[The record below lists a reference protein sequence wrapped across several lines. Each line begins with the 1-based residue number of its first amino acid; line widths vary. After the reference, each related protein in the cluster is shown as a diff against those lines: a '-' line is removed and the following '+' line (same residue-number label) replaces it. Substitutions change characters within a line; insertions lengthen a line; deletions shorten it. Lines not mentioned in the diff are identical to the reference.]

1 MLRKARK
8 NTMGLFNFDN
18 TLDWVGKNESDGE
31 IFYGYNN
38 GEGRNM
44 KLVER
49 QIDLIKKII
58 DDLSKVIERDE
69 SISDVNELKNIVS
82 FWKEVRNDFELKF
95 IKGQAFTAKDKIK
108 EFDELVAVFEK
119 TIFKIDEVEKI
130 IINRFEK
137 IREILKNKHKL
148 EIGCFEYRS
157 YKLLCCGW
165 VRDCS
170 PGCEMFT
177 ALNDLHKLYT
187 DVSGEYLSLINDE
200 SDLLEDDIIKLINES
215 VNEKIYMDIIEIMD
229 MRIEELPIKEFDCL
243 DYISDDVLD
252 IEFVPIEDMHIDV
265 IENEYSYDVR
275 WDIDDLNNYWN
286 GMLQGLQDIVDN
298 AENNIKNNFVNGI
311 SKMVLEY
318 LRTQRIMF
326 KKFIDK
332 I

>member
-1 MLRKARK
+1 
-8 NTMGLFNFDN
+8 MGLFNFDN

-215 VNEKIYMDIIEIMD
+215 VNEKIYLPIRKIYMDIIGIMD

>member
-1 MLRKARK
+1 
-8 NTMGLFNFDN
+8 MGLFNFDN

-49 QIDLIKKII
+49 QIDLIKKNI

-108 EFDELVAVFEK
+108 EFDKLVAVFEK

-148 EIGCFEYRS
+148 EI
-157 YKLLCCGW
+157 
-165 VRDCS
+165 
-170 PGCEMFT
+170 
-177 ALNDLHKLYT
+177 
-187 DVSGEYLSLINDE
+187 
-200 SDLLEDDIIKLINES
+200 
-215 VNEKIYMDIIEIMD
+215 
-229 MRIEELPIKEFDCL
+229 
-243 DYISDDVLD
+243 
-252 IEFVPIEDMHIDV
+252 MHIDV

>member
-1 MLRKARK
+1 
-8 NTMGLFNFDN
+8 MGLFNFDN

-200 SDLLEDDIIKLINES
+200 SDLKYKEVILGELRYIN
-215 VNEKIYMDIIEIMD
+215 
-229 MRIEELPIKEFDCL
+229 
-243 DYISDDVLD
+243 
-252 IEFVPIEDMHIDV
+252 
-265 IENEYSYDVR
+265 
-275 WDIDDLNNYWN
+275 NNN
-286 GMLQGLQDIVDN
+286 
-298 AENNIKNNFVNGI
+298 
-311 SKMVLEY
+311 
-318 LRTQRIMF
+318 
-326 KKFIDK
+326 
-332 I
+332 

>member
-1 MLRKARK
+1 
-8 NTMGLFNFDN
+8 MGLFNFDN

-148 EIGCFEYRS
+148 EIGCFKYRS

-215 VNEKIYMDIIEIMD
+215 VNEKIYLPIRKIYMDIIEIMD